1 LDLSLSLQGTIEVI
15 DCWQDFPARLRGGC
29 VTVGNFDGV
38 HRGHQVLL
46 RHAARWAEAAG
57 RPSVVLTF
65 DPHPLAILQPEHAP
79 PALTT
84 LPDRARRLADCGID
98 VMVVCRVDQT
108 LLDWDY
114 RQFFQRV
121 LVQTLA
127 ANKVVEGPNFFF
139 GKDRQG
145 DVQKLQ
151 ELCLQHRIESQIV
164 VPEEIGGRMISS
176 SRIRHWLR
184 AGDIEQANS
193 ALGAPYRVS
202 GQIVPG
208 DGRGRTLGF
217 PTANLDGIETILP
230 KEGVYMATTRFEGRL
245 YDVALHIGAPLTFGN
260 LPSRAEA
267 HLLDFHQDVY
277 GRWFSFDVQRRLRDI
292 QRYESVEALR
302 CQIEADLQ
310 AVRAWSSA
318 DNARRLAGGGSSRR
332 IGGESVGL

>member
-1 LDLSLSLQGTIEVI
+1 MKDNLDLSRSLQGTIEVVER
-15 DCWQDFPARLRGGC
+15 WQDFPARLRGGC

-46 RHAARWAEAAG
+46 RHAARWAEGVG

-65 DPHPLAILQPEHAP
+65 DPHPLAILQPEHLP

-84 LPDRARRLADCGID
+84 LPERARRLADCGID
-98 VMVVCRVDQT
+98 VMVVCQVEQA

-121 LVQTLA
+121 LVQALA
-127 ANKVVEGPNFFF
+127 AAKIVEGPNFFF

-145 DVQKLQ
+145 DIQKLQ

-184 AGDIEQANS
+184 AGEIEQANA
-193 ALGAPYRVS
+193 ALGIPYRVT
-202 GQIVPG
+202 GQVVAG

-217 PTANLDGIETILP
+217 PTANLDRIETMLP
-230 KEGVYMATTRFEGRL
+230 KEGVYMATTRIDGRR
-245 YDVALHIGAPLTFGN
+245 YAVALHIGAPLTFGN

-267 HLLDFHQDVY
+267 HLLDFKQDVY
-277 GRWFSFDVQRRLRDI
+277 GRVLSFDLQRRLRDI
-292 QRYESVEALR
+292 QRYDSVEALQR
-302 CQIEADLQ
+302 QIELDL
-310 AVRAWSSA
+310 AMVRASLSPGRMVSA
-318 DNARRLAGGGSSRR
+318 DGSN
-332 IGGESVGL
+332 

>member
-1 LDLSLSLQGTIEVI
+1 MKDRLELNRSLQGTIEVVGS
-15 DCWQDFPARLRGGC
+15 WRDFPARLRGGC

-84 LPDRARRLADCGID
+84 LPERARRLADCGID
-98 VMVVCRVDQT
+98 VMVVCPVDQT

-121 LVQTLA
+121 LVQALSA
-127 ANKVVEGPNFFF
+127 AKVLEGPNFFF

-184 AGDIEQANS
+184 AGEIEQANA
-193 ALGAPYRVS
+193 ALGAPYRVT
-202 GQIVPG
+202 GQVVAG

-217 PTANLDGIETILP
+217 PTANLDGIATMLP
-230 KEGVYMATTRFEGRL
+230 KEGVYIATTRLDGRP
-245 YDVALHIGAPLTFGN
+245 YAVALHIGAPLTFGN

-267 HLLDFHQDVY
+267 HVLDFNQDVY
-277 GRWFSFDVQRRLRDI
+277 GRVLSFDLQRRLRDI
-292 QRYESVEALR
+292 HRYDSVDALR
-302 CQIEADLQ
+302 SQIGTDLES
-310 AVRAWSSA
+310 VRAWSRAEFDGRSCE
-318 DNARRLAGGGSSRR
+318 SS
-332 IGGESVGL
+332 